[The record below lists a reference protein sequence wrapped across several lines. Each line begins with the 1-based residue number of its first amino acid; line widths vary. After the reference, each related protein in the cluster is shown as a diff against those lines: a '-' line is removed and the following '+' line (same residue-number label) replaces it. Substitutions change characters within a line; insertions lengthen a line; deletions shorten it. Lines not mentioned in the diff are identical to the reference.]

1 MEKER
6 YEQLREMLALRI
18 VPELRE
24 LRRRQTVLQATIWIG
39 LVCLLSGM
47 VVLLGLVGVII
58 SAGN

>member
-18 VPELRE
+18 APELRE

-39 LVCLLSGM
+39 GVCLLSGM